1 MKKRETIILELLS
14 EQGRIDVVTLAE
26 KLGVSQVTV
35 RKDLDVLESK
45 GIVRREHGYAVFG
58 GSDDMN
64 NRLAINYEQKRMIA
78 RCAAE
83 LVAPG
88 ETIMIESGSCCALL
102 AEQIAKTKPGATI
115 ITNSAFIANYIRKV
129 NKVRVVLLGGDFQN
143 DAQVMVGP
151 ILRTCAAQFYVDKL
165 FVGTDGFSAKLG
177 FTNND
182 HLRVQAV
189 RDMAEHAEKV
199 IVVTE
204 SVKFTQQGVV
214 PMNLGSRVKM
224 VVTDA
229 QMPKDQEQVL
239 LGMGVQ
245 VYKAGQNEREEN
257 EE

>member
-78 RCAAE
+78 KCAAE

-102 AEQIAKTKPGATI
+102 ALSRMGWRIWRGSCGAGGI
-115 ITNSAFIANYIRKV
+115 PFFLCP
-129 NKVRVVLLGGDFQN
+129 RV
-143 DAQVMVGP
+143 
-151 ILRTCAAQFYVDKL
+151 
-165 FVGTDGFSAKLG
+165 
-177 FTNND
+177 
-182 HLRVQAV
+182 
-189 RDMAEHAEKV
+189 
-199 IVVTE
+199 
-204 SVKFTQQGVV
+204 
-214 PMNLGSRVKM
+214 
-224 VVTDA
+224 
-229 QMPKDQEQVL
+229 
-239 LGMGVQ
+239 
-245 VYKAGQNEREEN
+245 
-257 EE
+257 